1 MGFEFSGLDELIQ
14 RLDEAE
20 RKLPGARDE
29 FLAQEAELVRGDAV
43 ELTPVDTG
51 NLRIGWKKTGP
62 NNGRIAIYNNV
73 EYAAPV
79 EFGHRLKNRKTK
91 KWVTTS
97 NGKIKFVP
105 GRHMLRDAVQ
115 QRQDSFAEDA
125 EDILKGLMP

>member
-1 MGFEFSGLDELIQ
+1 MGFEFSGIDELIQ

-20 RKLPGARDE
+20 KKVPGARDK
-29 FLAQEAELVRGDAV
+29 FLAWEAELVRGDAV
-43 ELTPVDTG
+43 DLTPVDSG
-51 NLRIGWKKTGP
+51 NLQIGWKKTNP

-91 KWVTTS
+91 KWITTS
-97 NGKIKFVP
+97 GGKIKFVP
-105 GRHMLRDAVQ
+105 GKHMLRDAVQ

-125 EDILKGLMP
+125 EDILKELMP

>member
-1 MGFEFSGLDELIQ
+1 MGLEFSGLDELIQ

-20 RKLPGARDE
+20 KKLPGARDK

-43 ELTPVDTG
+43 DLSPVDTG
-51 NLRIGWKKTGP
+51 NLQIGWKKTSP

-91 KWVTTS
+91 KLVTTS
-97 NGKIKFVP
+97 NGKIRFVP
-105 GRHMLRDAVQ
+105 GEHMLRDAVQ